1 MKKIAMILIAFATI
15 GGCATFSNNS
25 SWVWVGETSAE
36 LLADWGTPSDQVD
49 MTDGGSVWTYY
60 ENVVGN
66 RIDANNIPKLGA
78 TKIEFVVNALGI
90 ITNTTQHGVTG
101 ASASGSGGS
110 ATSFQ
115 DTITSDYQIEVESD
129 KKIMLQMYQE

>member
-1 MKKIAMILIAFATI
+1 MKKMAMILIAFATI

-25 SWVWVGETSAE
+25 SWVWVGESSAE

-78 TKIEFVVNALGI
+78 TKIEFVVN
-90 ITNTTQHGVTG
+90 
-101 ASASGSGGS
+101 
-110 ATSFQ
+110 
-115 DTITSDYQIEVESD
+115 VELPRFGRQVRAFGRGNAPVLLF
-129 KKIMLQMYQE
+129 IPNRAFIVQG